1 MSSFTDE
8 ATTNESSSSSA
19 APIGDAF
26 LASRMDKSDQFN
38 QIMNERLLPMIER
51 MFSDFLAKDFLEPT
65 RHLDNKF
72 KEQFG
77 ESVECNEVPES
88 EKKTKGGI
96 EVLGSDFN
104 SYYKIADIGEDYMV
118 IIKLN
123 QNCFSLSIV
132 PQDDYEHNTS
142 ETNYIAFSPERKKS
156 MYIYGVKANGEGP
169 KISGNAFNKAALDIC
184 RQMHIPQ
191 LFISDSAG
199 IPCYWN
205 ENIELKHFSVLRV
218 MVGKPTFYESMKG
231 HFLNP
236 EAAAKEKEAI
246 YAAITE
252 EERTIINDYL
262 NSLKNPKDPSKSGI
276 CDQINEIINKV
287 AKDESGNNKKLE
299 IYDYVA
305 TPYQATEGGRRKG
318 TKRKGT
324 KRKGTKRKGTKRRR
338 GSRL

>member
-19 APIGDAF
+19 APIGDEF

-38 QIMNERLLPMIER
+38 QIMNERLLPMITR
-51 MFSDFLAKDFLEPT
+51 MFSDFSAKDFLEPT

-77 ESVECNEVPES
+77 ESDEVPEY
-88 EKKTKGGI
+88 EKKTEGGI

-132 PQDDYEHNTS
+132 PDDDYEHNTS

-169 KISGNAFNKAALDIC
+169 KISGNTFNKAALDIC
-184 RQMHIPQ
+184 REMHIPQ

-252 EERTIINDYL
+252 EERTIIKEYL

-305 TPYQATEGGRRKG
+305 TPYQATEGKGRRISTKRRG
-318 TKRKGT
+318 TKKRRST
-324 KRKGTKRKGTKRRR
+324 KRRGTKRRR
-338 GSRL
+338 STRL

>member
-19 APIGDAF
+19 APIGDEF

-38 QIMNERLLPMIER
+38 QIMNERLLPMITR
-51 MFSDFLAKDFLEPT
+51 MFSDFSAKDFLEPT

-77 ESVECNEVPES
+77 ESDEVPEY
-88 EKKTKGGI
+88 EKKTEGGI

-132 PQDDYEHNTS
+132 PDDDYEHNTS

-169 KISGNAFNKAALDIC
+169 KISGNTFNKAALDIC
-184 RQMHIPQ
+184 REMHIPQ

-218 MVGKPTFYESMKG
+218 MVGKPTFYESMAG

-252 EERTIINDYL
+252 EERTIIKEYL

-305 TPYQATEGGRRKG
+305 TPYQATEGGKRRRRTKRRG
-318 TKRKGT
+318 TKKRRST
-324 KRKGTKRKGTKRRR
+324 KRRGTKRRR
-338 GSRL
+338 STRL